1 MTEAFP
7 LFAPWRSAFRSREE
21 FVADVDDLIRSPR
34 ETTLG
39 QTGVAVRVAGGL
51 EFAAK
56 QDRRA
61 HGVPIHSRVAVEL
74 EQIALKMTAPF
85 PRRTGV
91 HT

>member
-21 FVADVDDLIRSPR
+21 FVADVDDLFRSPR
-34 ETTLG
+34 ET
-39 QTGVAVRVAGGL
+39 VRVAGGS

-61 HGVPIHSRVAVEL
+61 HGVPIHSCVVVEL